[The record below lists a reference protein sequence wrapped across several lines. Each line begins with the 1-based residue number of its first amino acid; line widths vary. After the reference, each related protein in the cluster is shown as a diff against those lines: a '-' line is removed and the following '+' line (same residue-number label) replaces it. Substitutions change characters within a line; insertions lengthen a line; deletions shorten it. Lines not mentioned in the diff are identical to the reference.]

1 MSDQE
6 IDRMREILQDGF
18 GRRVDYLRIS
28 VTDRC
33 NLRCFYCMPKG
44 GVPFL
49 PSSQILRY
57 EEILKLADLFLEL
70 GVKKIRI
77 TGGEP
82 LVRKNILFLLQEL
95 GKRKSLEELVLTTNG
110 TKLHELAY
118 GLLEAGVKRVN
129 VSLDTLIPFTFLKI
143 TGIDLHGRVMRG
155 ISEAASLGLKIKV
168 NVVAMRGVN
177 DQELQDFVRYGIDKE
192 VDICFIEI
200 MPHAYNSGVARDL
213 FIPRREIFKRI
224 KAIFPLFKTGEAHR
238 RLTADVYGVKGS
250 EITLGFISAL
260 SHPFCERCN
269 RVRLTPD
276 GRLKTCLFGEKDL
289 DLRALIQS
297 QTEEDLIKKEICL
310 AVRAKPAKHN
320 LKDEWG
326 NLAMHRVGG

>member
-1 MSDQE
+1 
-6 IDRMREILQDGF
+6 MREILQDGF
-18 GRRVDYLRIS
+18 GRQVDYLRIS

-33 NLRCFYCMPKG
+33 NLRCFYCMPKE
-44 GVPFL
+44 GVTFL
-49 PSSQILRY
+49 HPSQILRY

-82 LVRKNILFLLQEL
+82 LIRKNILFLLQEL
-95 GKRKSLEELVLTTNG
+95 GKRKSLEEFVLTTNG
-110 TKLHELAY
+110 TRLHELAH
-118 GLLEAGVKRVN
+118 GLLEAGIRRVN
-129 VSLDTLIPFTFLKI
+129 VSLDTMNPSAYIKI
-143 TGIDLHGRVMRG
+143 TGSDQHELVMRG
-155 ISEAASLGLKIKV
+155 IGEAAALGLKIKV

-177 DQELQDFVRYGIDKE
+177 DQELRDFVRYGIDNG

-200 MPHAYNSGVARDL
+200 MPHAHNSHIAADL
-213 FIPRREIFKRI
+213 FIPCAEIFERI
-224 KAIFPLFKTGEAHR
+224 GDTFPLFKIQGAHR
-238 RLTADVYGVKGS
+238 RLTADVYEVKGS
-250 EITLGFISAL
+250 GITLGFISAL

-276 GRLKTCLFGEKDL
+276 GMLKTCLFGKNDL
-289 DLRALIQS
+289 DLGALIKS
-297 QTEEDLIKKEICL
+297 QAEDDLIKKEICL
-310 AVRAKPAKHN
+310 AIRAKKAKHN